1 MFNHDNVYYFPEN
14 IDVRSCPK
22 NASASLKQFHKQV
35 INTVYPDNTLQVE
48 KVASLLE
55 KEATNGGGMSYRWKQ
70 ILEQADHFDLPF
82 RKESIRMVIKRDPV
96 DRFKSAVE
104 MLQSEEYF
112 SDNYHV
118 IHKTGLYPE
127 SKHYRL
133 YQSVTELLNDL
144 EEGKITDMHLWTQ
157 TFYLG
162 DKKQYDYIYD
172 IEEYRK
178 FQRHVLSLLNI
189 AWNEKK
195 WYAHVNISN
204 NTPPEEIEDIKVD
217 RNHKLIRTIKYYDP
231 SKFLIT
237 SAMTAK
243 DYYRV
248 KKLYQEDYD
257 NGWC

>member
-1 MFNHDNVYYFPEN
+1 MFNHDNIYYFPEN

-35 INTVYPDNTLQVE
+35 TDTIFPGNSLMELKRQSLIE
-48 KVASLLE
+48 KN
-55 KEATNGGGMSYRWKQ
+55 NGGSLSYRWKK
-70 ILEQADHFDLPF
+70 ILEEADHFDLPF
-82 RKESIRMVIKRDPV
+82 RKKSIRMAIKRDPV
-96 DRFKSAVE
+96 ERFKSAVE
-104 MLQSEEYF
+104 MLQGQEYHN
-112 SDNYHV
+112 DDYNT
-118 IHKTGLYPE
+118 IRKTGLYPE

-133 YQSVTELLNDL
+133 YESVTELLNDL

-172 IEEYRK
+172 VDHFK
-178 FQRHVLSLLNI
+178 DFQNHVLWLNDI
-189 AWNEKK
+189 SWHEKK
-195 WYAHVNISN
+195 WYAHLNIST
-204 NTPPEEIEDIKVD
+204 NTAPYEIEHIKVD
-217 RNHKLIRTIKYYDP
+217 RNHKLIRTVDHYDP
-231 SKFLIT
+231 NKPIIT
-237 SAMTAK
+237 KSMTAK